1 MRILLIE
8 DDRDLA
14 AGLRRALEQSGYA
27 VDWIADGR
35 QADAVLRTE
44 AFDLIVLD
52 LSLPGLNGLSVLR
65 HLRAREKHIP
75 VLITTAS
82 DSVEARVQ
90 GLDSGADDYLGKPFE
105 LTELEA
111 RVRALLRRS
120 QGRSTGEL
128 RAGSLRLDTDARC
141 ASIADVPLDLPR
153 RELCLLEILMTR
165 AGKVV
170 SKEQIA
176 AQLFSFDDEVS
187 PNAIEIYVSR
197 LRKKLAPAGPSIATV
212 RGLGYVLKP

>member
-14 AGLRRALEQSGYA
+14 EGLRRALEQSGYT
-27 VDWIADGR
+27 VDWIADGER
-35 QADAVLRTE
+35 ANAVLKTDD
-44 AFDLIVLD
+44 FDLVVLD
-52 LSLPGLNGLSVLR
+52 LGLPRLDGLSVLR
-65 HLRAREKHIP
+65 QLRAREKHIP

-82 DSVEARVQ
+82 DSVEARVK
-90 GLDSGADDYLGKPFE
+90 GLDLGADDYLGKPFE

-128 RAGSLRLDTDARC
+128 RAGNLLLDTNARR
-141 ASIADVPLDLPR
+141 ASIAAVPLDLPR

-165 AGKVV
+165 MGKVV

-176 AQLFSFDDEVS
+176 SQLFSFDDEVS
-187 PNAIEIYVSR
+187 PNTIEIYVSR
-197 LRKKLAPAGPSIATV
+197 LRKKLAPAGPGIDTV